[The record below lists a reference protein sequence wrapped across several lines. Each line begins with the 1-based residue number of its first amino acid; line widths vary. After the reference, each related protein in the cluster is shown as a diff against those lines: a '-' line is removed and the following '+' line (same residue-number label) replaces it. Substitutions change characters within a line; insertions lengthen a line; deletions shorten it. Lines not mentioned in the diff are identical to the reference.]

1 MTRILRPALVALTV
15 LTLSA
20 CAAVQAH
27 LPKLPHPS
35 NSGAAGKP
43 AATAS
48 APAATPRRDEWPQA
62 KSDVAADPRVRFGVL
77 PNGMRYAIMQNATP
91 PGQASL
97 RLRIDAGS
105 MNETDAQQG
114 LAHFLEHMAFNGSK
128 AIPEGEMVK
137 ILERHGLAFGADTN
151 ASTDF
156 DETVY
161 KLDLPQTDDDT
172 VDSSLQILR
181 ETASELLIAQDAV
194 DRERGIVLSEER
206 TRDGP
211 GYRIYKSRLAFLLKG
226 QLPPTRF
233 PIGQVDVLKTA
244 PASQIRDFYAKYYR
258 PDRAVL
264 VAVGD
269 FDVDAMEAKIKARF
283 SDWKASAPDG
293 GDPALGA
300 LAQRG
305 PETLVKIEP
314 GSSTFLQLSWT
325 AAPDLAADSADKR
338 RRQWLERLGFAVL
351 NRRLGTIARG
361 DKPPFLSAGAFR
373 ADQLHAAQITNVAV
387 AARPGEWQAALQAVD
402 QEQRRA
408 VQFGVRQDEL
418 DREISEIRAALQ
430 AQLAGAATQ
439 KTPNLAGDM
448 LDSLTDDD
456 VITSPDQDLALF
468 EKIVKD
474 LKADTVSTAL
484 KAAFEGNGPLLYM
497 ASPTEVPGGDKAV
510 ADAYAASRAAPVTA
524 QAAPTLTAWPYASF
538 GAPGKVVDQHDVT
551 DLDTVFVRFDNGVS
565 LTVKPTKFRDDQVL
579 VKVRIG
585 DGMLDISRDRQSLI
599 WASSALVEGGLGK
612 ISAEDMDR
620 VLASRIYGASFR
632 VEDDAFSLSGS
643 TRRDDLD
650 AQMQVLAG
658 YVSDPGWRPEAF
670 QRMKSYVAT
679 LNDQYVATDGGVFGR
694 DLPGLIHA
702 GDRRF
707 TFPSPADIAG
717 SDLAGFKGQF
727 APPLASGPIEV
738 LVVGDIT
745 VDEAIEA
752 VAATFGALPARSPAP
767 PSSTDARTV
776 GFPAASPDPVV
787 LTHKGREDQAIAFLA
802 WKTNDFFSDVQTAR
816 TLTLLGDVL
825 DLRLTDEIREKQG
838 VTYSP
843 QVGSESSLVFKGW
856 GYLSAQIEAP
866 PANIDGF
873 YRDVSKIAA
882 DLRDKPIGAD
892 ELERARK
899 PKLEGLEK
907 ARSTNEYWLYFLSGA
922 QSDPRRLDAIRSVQA
937 SYQRITP
944 AELQAAARKYLTDER
959 AWKVVVRPGVK

>member
-1 MTRILRPALVALTV
+1 MIRILRSALVAVAALSLT
-15 LTLSA
+15 A
-20 CAAVQAH
+20 CGLQLHVPQFGKPA
-27 LPKLPHPS
+27 S
-35 NSGAAGKP
+35 AGKP
-43 AATAS
+43 STAPS
-48 APAATPRRDEWPQA
+48 AAPAKTIRKPQWPQGQ
-62 KSDVAADPRVRFGVL
+62 SDLAADPRVRFGVL

-97 RLRIDAGS
+97 RLRFSAGS
-105 MNETDAQQG
+105 LNETDAQQG

-194 DRERGIVLSEER
+194 DRERGVVLSEER

-226 QLPPTRF
+226 QRPPSRF

-269 FDVDAMEAKIKARF
+269 FDVDQMEAKIKARF
-283 SDWKASAPDG
+283 ADWKAAAPDG
-293 GDPALGA
+293 GDPDLGT
-300 LAQRG
+300 LPKRG
-305 PETLVKIEP
+305 PETLLKIEP

-325 AAPDLAADSADKR
+325 AAPDLAPDSYEKR
-338 RRQWLERLGFAVL
+338 RRQWLERLGFSVL
-351 NRRLGTIARG
+351 NRRFGAIARA
-361 DKPPFLSAGAFR
+361 DNPPFLSAGAFR
-373 ADQLHAAQITNVAV
+373 ADQYHAAQVTSVAV

-439 KTPNLAGDM
+439 KTPNIAGDM

-456 VITSPDQDLALF
+456 VITAPDQDLELF
-468 EKIVKD
+468 EKVVKD
-474 LKADTVSTAL
+474 LKADTVSASL
-484 KAAFEGNGPLLYM
+484 KAAFDGNGPLLYM
-497 ASPTEVPGGDKAV
+497 ASPTDVAGGEA
-510 ADAYAASRAAPVTA
+510 AITAAYVASRATPVTA
-524 QAAPTLTAWPYASF
+524 QTAATLMAWPYAAF
-538 GAPGKVVDQHDVT
+538 GTPGKVVEQREIT
-551 DLDTVFVRFDNGVS
+551 DLDTVFVRFDNGVR

-585 DGMLDISRDRQSLI
+585 DGLLDLPKDRQSMV
-599 WASSALVEGGLGK
+599 WASSALIEGGLGK
-612 ISAEDMDR
+612 MGAEDIDR
-620 VLASRIYGASFR
+620 VLSGRIYDANLR
-632 VEDDAFSLSGS
+632 IEDDAFTLSGA

-650 AQMQVLAG
+650 TQLQVLAA
-658 YVSDPGWRPEAF
+658 YASDPGFRPEAF
-670 QRMKSYVAT
+670 GRMKSYVAT
-679 LNDQYVATDGGVFGR
+679 LGDQLVATDSGVFGR

-702 GDRRF
+702 NDGRW
-707 TFPSPADIAG
+707 TFPTSADIAA
-717 SDLAGFKGQF
+717 SSQAGFKAQF

-738 LVVGDIT
+738 VIVGDIT
-745 VDEAIEA
+745 VDKAIEA
-752 VAATFGALPARSPAP
+752 VAATFGALPARPDTAP
-767 PSSTDARTV
+767 PSTDARSV
-776 GFPAASPDPVV
+776 AFPVPGGPPVV
-787 LTHKGREDQAIAFLA
+787 LFHKGRADQAIAYVA
-802 WKTNDFFSDVQTAR
+802 WKTSDFFGDVQTSR

-825 DLRLTDEIREKQG
+825 ELRLTDEIREKQG

-873 YRDVSKIAA
+873 YRDVDKIVA
-882 DLRDKPIGAD
+882 DLRDKPVTAD

-899 PKLEGLEK
+899 PKLEGLAK
-907 ARSTNEYWLYFLSGA
+907 SRSTNEYWLYFLSGG
-922 QSDPRRLDAIRSVQA
+922 QTDPRRLDAIRSVQA
-937 SYQRITP
+937 TYQRITP
-944 AELQAAARKYLTDER
+944 ADLQAAARKFLTDDR
-959 AWKVVVRPGVK
+959 AWKVEVKPESK